1 MYVSPKVIASF
12 EAAELLGEAFG
23 NTSEG
28 NGNPPS
34 AQGSIHSVV

>member
-1 MYVSPKVIASF
+1 MYVTPEIIASF
-12 EAAELLGEAFG
+12 EAAELLGDVYG

-28 NGNPPS
+28 NGNPPT